1 MDNKMTKIIE
11 QMDESIQ
18 RYIYSLTKQS
28 KRTID
33 TYTMD
38 LKLFDDYVK
47 SKKLDILTLT
57 LEDLQGYSRFLRFD
71 KKYAESTMDRKLQV
85 VKYLY
90 KYLTETIEVLQV
102 NPAKKLEL
110 PEIPERLPKYL
121 TLKEAQ
127 RLIKVIDKEKND
139 FLRTRDKAI
148 MMIFLNNGLRVS
160 ELADLNLDNIRG
172 NKLIFKGKNNRER
185 PAKLNNDTLT
195 VLKEYLKIR
204 PEVSHNHLFLSTHK
218 KPISVGAVQYT
229 VYKYLDIAG
238 LKGYSTHKLRHSAAV
253 IMLEQGVGIRTIQQ
267 LYGHKDVK
275 TTEIYANVT
284 GKLMDEASD
293 KMDGLFT
300 D

>member
-1 MDNKMTKIIE
+1 MDDKMTKVIE
-11 QMDESIQ
+11 QMDKNIQ

-57 LEDLQGYSRFLRFD
+57 LEDLQGYSRYLRFE
-71 KKYAESTMDRKLQV
+71 KEYSESTMDRKLQV

-90 KYLTETIEVLQV
+90 KYLTETVEELQS

-127 RLIKVIDKEKND
+127 KLIKVIDKEKNK
-139 FLRTRDKAI
+139 FLRARDKAI
-148 MMIFLNNGLRVS
+148 MMIFINNGLRVS
-160 ELADLNLDNIRG
+160 ELADLELDNIRE
-172 NKLIFKGKNNRER
+172 NKLVFKGKNNRER
-185 PAKLNNDTLT
+185 PAKLNKDTLE

-204 PEVSHNHLFLSTHK
+204 PKVAHNHLFISTRK
-218 KPISVGAVQYT
+218 NPISISTVQYT
-229 VYKYLDIAG
+229 VNKYLGMAEF
-238 LKGYSTHKLRHSAAV
+238 KGYSTHKLRHSAAV

-267 LYGHKDVK
+267 LYGHKNVK

-284 GKLMDEASD
+284 DKLMDEASD
-293 KMDGLFT
+293 KMDGLFI